1 MRAQSLAT
9 VAAVLGAM
17 LVAPSVPV
25 PRAQESPLFAAMQDE
40 MKRSMT
46 ELRLRGEPAPY
57 YIEYE
62 IDETAQMRAVGRFGA
77 LVDEFASH
85 GRALRVQVR
94 VGDYGFDSSRFI
106 TQVRGAGVVPLADS
120 GVTAPLDDNYD
131 AIRRQIW
138 LTTDAAYKRAVSV
151 FARKKATFQNRAAT
165 EALPDFSQEPPIETM
180 LPVVAAASRE
190 RSWFDRAR
198 QLSGV
203 FLSSPDLSGGEAW
216 LSETRGT
223 SYYLNS
229 EGFKTIAPIESAYLR
244 VAADAQAADGMAV
257 RDVFSVVESRLE
269 DLPSMSELTTRA
281 KNVAASV
288 SARRAASIGEEFT
301 GPVLLEG
308 HASAEFLRQTFVP
321 LLLARRPAD
330 TDQGFGRGGGAQPQV
345 TPFLTRIGLRVM
357 ADAFAVS
364 DTPSLKQFEG
374 QPVAGTYVVDDEAVR
389 AKDVTLVDKGRL
401 VTLLTSRT
409 PQRKLLQSNGH
420 GRSGGAQAGVVQIKS
435 TQAVPAAELK
445 AKYLALL
452 KAQDLPFGYI
462 VRAIASP
469 GDMPGSGPGGP
480 ILLEAV
486 RVTPDGREEPV
497 RGLRFGNTPSTAFRD
512 ILDASEERVLHN
524 YRIDGV
530 TPGSIIAPSL
540 IFEELEIQ
548 RTREIVQK
556 PPAVPSPFQN

>member
-1 MRAQSLAT
+1 MTARPIAT

-17 LVAPSVPV
+17 LVSPSVSV
-25 PRAQESPLFAAMQDE
+25 PRAQESLLFSAMQDE

-46 ELRLRGEPAPY
+46 ELRLKGEPAPY

-77 LVDEFASH
+77 LVDELASH

-94 VGDYGFDSSRFI
+94 VGDYGFDSSRFL
-106 TQVRGAGVVPLADS
+106 TQVRGAGVVPLADG

-165 EALPDFSQEPPIETM
+165 DALPDFSQEPPVETM
-180 LPVVAAASRE
+180 LPAAASAPRD
-190 RSWFDRAR
+190 RAWFERAR
-198 QLSGV
+198 QLSAV
-203 FLSSPDLSGGEAW
+203 FLTSPDLSGGEAW

-229 EGFKTIAPIESAYLR
+229 EGFKTVAPIESAYLR
-244 VAADAQAADGMAV
+244 VAADAQAADGMTV
-257 RDVFSVVESRLE
+257 RDMFTVVESRLE
-269 DLPSMSELTTRA
+269 DLPSMTELMTRA
-281 KNVAASV
+281 KSLAAAV
-288 SARRAASIGEEFT
+288 TARRAAAIGDEFT

-308 HASAEFLRQTFVP
+308 HAGAEFLRQTLVP
-321 LLLARRPAD
+321 LMLARRPAD
-330 TDQGFGRGGGAQPQV
+330 TDQGFGRGGGGQAQV

-357 ADAFAVS
+357 ADAFSVS
-364 DTPSLKQFEG
+364 DTPSLKQFDG
-374 QPVAGTYVVDDEAVR
+374 RPVAGAYVVDDEAVR
-389 AKDVTLVDKGRL
+389 AKDVTLVENGRL

-409 PQRKLLQSNGH
+409 PQRRLLQSNGH
-420 GRSGGAQAGVVQIKS
+420 GRSGGAQAGVVQVKS
-435 TQAVPAAELK
+435 SQAVPAAELK
-445 AKYLALL
+445 ARYLALL
-452 KAQDLPFGYI
+452 KTQDLPFGYI

-469 GDMPGSGPGGP
+469 GDVQGGGPGGP
-480 ILLEAV
+480 IMLEAV
-486 RVTPDGREEPV
+486 KVTSDGREETV

-540 IFEELEIQ
+540 IFEELEVQ

-556 PPAVPSPFQN
+556 PPVVPSPFRN